1 MLMSGF
7 FALPT
12 KDAELVMAVR
22 LLGHESSLDMDII
35 DSLVG
40 HPQRY
45 SDLQKLLKGRNDTVL
60 NRALARLRGDGLI
73 QQHIDVRNRVKLY
86 GLTALG
92 KLVVYR
98 LQQMRPHHESIEAY
112 ERGHAADSA

>member
-1 MLMSGF
+1 MPGF
-7 FALPT
+7 FALPP
-12 KDAELVMAVR
+12 KDAELGMAVR
-22 LLGHESSLDMDII
+22 LLGRESGLDLDIV

-45 SDLQKLLKGRNDTVL
+45 ADLQKLLKGRNDTVL
-60 NRALARLRGDGLI
+60 NRALTRLREEGLI
-73 QQHIDVRNRVKLY
+73 QQRVDVPNRTKLY

-112 ERGHAADSA
+112 ERGHAAHSS